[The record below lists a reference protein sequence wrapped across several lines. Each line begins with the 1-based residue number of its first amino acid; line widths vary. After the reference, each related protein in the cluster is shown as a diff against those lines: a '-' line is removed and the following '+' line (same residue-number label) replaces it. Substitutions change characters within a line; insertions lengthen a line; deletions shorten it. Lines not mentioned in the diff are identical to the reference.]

1 MEEAGWERWSLHSTE
16 QDKNCTRHL
25 ELPRLRWSQEAVVTW
40 SSENRSHFMGWLSAQ
55 AVLNERH
62 LNIRST
68 SRQGDASTVRQDG
81 RGVTGGTADS
91 CLPVQARLGVSSL
104 NGPHTCQHSYIS
116 LPQRP
121 GAAIVKSAHAA
132 TRQAV
137 LNRVMLYSIV
147 LLLDIF
153 TAKPCSTYPEHR
165 KQHPCSQEP
174 GKERPL

>member
-16 QDKNCTRHL
+16 QDKNCTVTLSYQDCDGARK
-25 ELPRLRWSQEAVVTW
+25 PRSLGPPRTGH
-40 SSENRSHFMGWLSAQ
+40 HFIGCLSAQ
-55 AVLNERH
+55 AMLNERH

-68 SRQGDASTVRQDG
+68 SWQGDASTVRQDG
-81 RGVTGGTADS
+81 RGVPGGSADS
-91 CLPVQARLGVSSL
+91 CLPVQARLGAYSL

-137 LNRVMLYSIV
+137 LNRVMLYSIE
-147 LLLDIF
+147 L
-153 TAKPCSTYPEHR
+153 
-165 KQHPCSQEP
+165 
-174 GKERPL
+174 